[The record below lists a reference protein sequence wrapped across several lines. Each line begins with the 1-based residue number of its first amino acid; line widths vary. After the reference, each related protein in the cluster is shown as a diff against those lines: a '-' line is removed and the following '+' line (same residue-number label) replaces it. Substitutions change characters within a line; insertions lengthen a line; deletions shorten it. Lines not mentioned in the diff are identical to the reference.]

1 MTTPWQH
8 KTTGP
13 KIVHVIDA
21 KSFEMDETLYLPSK
35 YNIDRGTLGTNSLF
49 FDPSGRSMYAELDGA
64 LYEWVLQR
72 NRNEGP
78 EWWLGEE

>member
-21 KSFEMDETLYLPSK
+21 TSFEMDETLYLPSK

-64 LYEWVLQR
+64 LYEWTLQR
-72 NRNEGP
+72 NRHEGP